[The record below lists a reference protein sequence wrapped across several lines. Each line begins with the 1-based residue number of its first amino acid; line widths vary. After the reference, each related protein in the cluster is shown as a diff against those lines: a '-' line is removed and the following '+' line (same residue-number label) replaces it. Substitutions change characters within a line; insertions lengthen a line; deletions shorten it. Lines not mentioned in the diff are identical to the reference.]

1 MSELNTV
8 ARPYAQAAFDLA
20 REAGTLAQWS
30 VMLSFAATVSADE
43 IMREAI
49 DSPNLSVN
57 EQADLFAQVCGDQLD
72 EQGQNFVKLLAEN
85 RRLTLF
91 PEISALYEELRAD
104 AEGTLEATVVTAKP
118 ISDAQQQEM
127 ATALKVRFNRD
138 VVLHVEIDE
147 SIIGGAV
154 IRAGDTVI
162 DGSARGKL
170 EKFAHALV

>member
-20 REAGTLAQWS
+20 HETSTLAQWS
-30 VMLSFAATVSADE
+30 DMLGFAAAVSADE
-43 IMREAI
+43 AMREAI
-49 DSPNLSVN
+49 DSPNLSVA

-72 EQGQNFVKLLAEN
+72 DQGHNFVKLLAEN

-91 PEISALYEELRAD
+91 PEIAALFEDLRAD
-104 AEGTLEATVVTAKP
+104 AEGTLEATVITAKP
-118 ISDAQQQEM
+118 MSDAQQQDM
-127 ATALKVRFNRD
+127 ANALKARFNRD
-138 VVLHVEIDE
+138 VVLQVEIDE
-147 SIIGGAV
+147 SIIGGAI

-170 EKFAHALV
+170 EQFAHALI

>member
-20 REAGTLAQWS
+20 KEAGSLSHWS
-30 VMLSFAATVSADE
+30 DMLGFAAAVSVDE
-43 IMREAI
+43 AIREAI
-49 DSPNLSVN
+49 DSPNLSVSQ
-57 EQADLFAQVCGDQLD
+57 QADLFVQVCGEQLNDQ
-72 EQGQNFVKLLAEN
+72 GHNFVKLLAEN

-91 PEISALYEELRAD
+91 PEIAALFEELRAD
-104 AEGTLEATVVTAKP
+104 AEGTLEATVITAKP
-118 ISDAQQQEM
+118 ISDEQQQQM
-127 ATALKVRFNRD
+127 ANALKARFNRE
-138 VVLHVEIDE
+138 VVLQVEIDE
-147 SIIGGAV
+147 SIIGGAI